1 MSINS
6 KNFKNF
12 SRLENILIIGNGGR
26 ENSLAWAIQKN
37 ELIKKVYLIP
47 GNGGSERINKC
58 ERIKIDVNK
67 KDELLE
73 KLDSLKIDLIVIGP
87 EIPLANG
94 LADFLRK
101 KNFKVFGPNK
111 DGAKLEFSKS
121 WAKEFMQDANIPTAN
136 FWKVNS
142 LEEAKRII
150 DSSSIP
156 LVVKADGLASG
167 KGVFIP
173 DSKDECFCAAESIFN
188 GKFGNAGNVIVLEE
202 KIQGPE
208 VSVFALCDGK
218 RYTLLP
224 TAQDHKRLN
233 EKDQGPNTGGMGAY
247 SPAPLLT
254 KDYLDKII
262 KEIIEPT
269 INELNK
275 RNIDYRG
282 VIYFGLMITKS
293 GPKVIEYNCR
303 FGDPEC
309 QTIMPLMDQNF
320 VFLLEKCS
328 MGSLTG
334 DEKIN
339 TSDKVRGCVIAKSKG
354 YPHEYK
360 TGFEISIGKID
371 SNNCQ
376 IFDSG
381 TSLSKNGKLLTDG
394 GRVLSVVCQDKD
406 FDFVFEVFAD
416 LVTFF
421 SFFKGVSVDT
431 ALLNRIDFSLFRN
444 LEIIGIFK

>member
-1 MSINS
+1 MSNNSINS
-6 KNFKNF
+6 KNLIMIK
-12 SRLENILIIGNGGR
+12 NILIIGNGGR

-37 ELIKKVYLIP
+37 DLVKKVYLTP
-47 GNGGSERINKC
+47 GNAGSERINKC
-58 ERIKIDVNK
+58 ERLIIDINDKNK
-67 KDELLE
+67 LVE
-73 KLDSLKIDLIVIGP
+73 KLDFLKINLIVIGP

-94 LADFLRK
+94 LADFLREK
-101 KNFKVFGPNK
+101 GFKVFGPGK
-111 DGAKLEFSKS
+111 DGAKLEYSKS
-121 WAKEFMQDANIPTAN
+121 WAKKFMKEANIPTAN

-142 LEEAKRII
+142 LEEAKKII
-150 DSSSIP
+150 DSSLLP

-173 DSKDECFCAAESIFN
+173 DSKDECYKAAQSIFN
-188 GKFGNAGNVIVLEE
+188 GKFGNSGNVVVLEE

-208 VSVFALCDGK
+208 VSVFALCDGEK
-218 RYTLLP
+218 YILLP

-233 EKDQGPNTGGMGAY
+233 ENDKGPNTGGMGAY
-247 SPAPLLT
+247 SPAPLLS
-254 KDYLDKII
+254 KDHLDRII

-269 INELNK
+269 IFELNRK
-275 RNIDYRG
+275 NIDYKG

-328 MGSLTG
+328 MGNLTG
-334 DEKIN
+334 DERIN
-339 TSDKVRGCVIAKSKG
+339 TFDKVSGCVIATSKG
-354 YPHEYK
+354 YPDDYK
-360 TGFEISIGKID
+360 TGFPINIGKID
-371 SNNCQ
+371 SSDCQ

-381 TSLSKNGKLLTDG
+381 TSLSKNGELLTNG

-406 FDFVFEVFAD
+406 FDMAFDKAYKNLKEIYFN
-416 LVTFF
+416 
-421 SFFKGVSVDT
+421 G
-431 ALLNRIDFSLFRN
+431 IYFRN
-444 LEIIGIFK
+444 DIGHQVRKNFSKGK

>member
-1 MSINS
+1 MGIHSPSS
-6 KNFKNF
+6 KSF

-37 ELIKKVYLIP
+37 ELVKKVYLLP
-47 GNGGSERINKC
+47 GNAGSERINKC
-58 ERIKIDVNK
+58 ERIKIDVNNEN
-67 KDELLE
+67 ELVE
-73 KLDSLKIDLIVIGP
+73 KLDFLKIDLVLIGP

-94 LADFLRK
+94 LADLLRK

-121 WAKEFMQDANIPTAN
+121 WAKEFMQKANIPTAN

-142 LEEAKRII
+142 IEEAKKII
-150 DSSSIP
+150 NSSLIP

-173 DSKDECFCAAESIFN
+173 NSTDECLKAAESIFN
-188 GKFGNAGNVIVLEE
+188 GKFGNSGNIVVLEE

-208 VSVFALCDGK
+208 VSVFALCDGE
-218 RYTLLP
+218 RYILLP

-233 EKDQGPNTGGMGAY
+233 ENDEGPNTGGMGAY

-254 KDYLDKII
+254 EDYLNRII

-282 VIYFGLMITKS
+282 VIYFGLMITQS

-309 QTIMPLMDQNF
+309 QTIMPLMDKNF
-320 VFLLEKCS
+320 VFL
-328 MGSLTG
+328 
-334 DEKIN
+334 
-339 TSDKVRGCVIAKSKG
+339 
-354 YPHEYK
+354 
-360 TGFEISIGKID
+360 
-371 SNNCQ
+371 
-376 IFDSG
+376 
-381 TSLSKNGKLLTDG
+381 
-394 GRVLSVVCQDKD
+394 
-406 FDFVFEVFAD
+406 
-416 LVTFF
+416 
-421 SFFKGVSVDT
+421 
-431 ALLNRIDFSLFRN
+431 
-444 LEIIGIFK
+444 

>member
-6 KNFKNF
+6 TSSMSFN
-12 SRLENILIIGNGGR
+12 RLENIFIIGNGGR

-37 ELIKKVYLIP
+37 DLVKKVYLIP
-47 GNGGSERINKC
+47 GNAGTERINKC
-58 ERIKIDVNK
+58 ERLKIDINNK
-67 KDELLE
+67 NELLA
-73 KLDSLKIDLIVIGP
+73 KLDFLKIDLIIIGP

-101 KNFKVFGPNK
+101 ENFKVFGPGR
-111 DGAKLEFSKS
+111 DGAKLEYSKS
-121 WAKEFMQDANIPTAN
+121 WAKEFMQDANIPTSK

-142 LEEAKRII
+142 IDEAEKII
-150 DSSSIP
+150 HSLSIP
-156 LVVKADGLASG
+156 PVVKADGLASG

-173 DSKDECFCAAESIFN
+173 DSKEDCLESTKLIFN
-188 GKFGNAGNVIVLEE
+188 GKFGESGNVVVLEE
-202 KIQGPE
+202 RIHGPE

-218 RYTLLP
+218 RYLLLP
-224 TAQDHKRLN
+224 SAQDHKRIY
-233 EKDQGPNTGGMGAY
+233 EKDKGPNTGGMGAY

-254 KDYLDKII
+254 EDYLNRIK

-269 INELNK
+269 IKELN
-275 RNIDYRG
+275 RRIIDYKG

-328 MGSLTG
+328 MGNLTG
-334 DEKIN
+334 YEKID
-339 TSDKVRGCVIAKSKG
+339 TSDKVSGCVIATSKG

-360 TGFEISIGKID
+360 TGFPIKLGEID
-371 SNNCQ
+371 SNDCQ

-381 TSLSKNGKLLTDG
+381 TSLNKNGELLTDG

-406 FDFVFEVFAD
+406 FDMA
-416 LVTFF
+416 
-421 SFFKGVSVDT
+421 FKKVYKNLKNINFDGMY
-431 ALLNRIDFSLFRN
+431 FRN
-444 LEIIGIFK
+444 DIGHQVRKNFSKEK

>member
-6 KNFKNF
+6 KNSKGSSRFK
-12 SRLENILIIGNGGR
+12 NILIIGNGGR

-37 ELIKKVYLIP
+37 ESIKKVYIIP
-47 GNGGSERINKC
+47 GNAGTERINKC
-58 ERIKIDVNK
+58 ERIKMDINNK
-67 KDELLE
+67 IELVE
-73 KLDSLKIDLIVIGP
+73 KLNFLNINLIVIGP

-101 KNFKVFGPNK
+101 KEFKVFGPGK
-111 DGAKLEFSKS
+111 DGAKLEYSKS
-121 WAKEFMQDANIPTAN
+121 WAKEFMQDANIPTAK

-142 LEEAKRII
+142 LEEAKKII
-150 DSSSIP
+150 YSSSIP

-173 DSKDECFCAAESIFN
+173 DSKDECFKATESILK
-188 GKFGNAGNVIVLEE
+188 GKFGNSGNLVVLEE

-218 RYTLLP
+218 RYVLLP
-224 TAQDHKRLN
+224 SAQDHKRLN
-233 EKDQGPNTGGMGAY
+233 EKDRGPNTGGMGAY
-247 SPAPLLT
+247 SPTPLLT
-254 KDYLDKII
+254 EDYLERII

-269 INELNK
+269 INQLNK
-275 RNIDYRG
+275 KNIDYRG

-328 MGSLTG
+328 MGNLTG
-334 DEKIN
+334 DEKIKI
-339 TSDKVRGCVIAKSKG
+339 SEKVSGCVIATSKG
-354 YPHEYK
+354 YPQEYK
-360 TGFEISIGKID
+360 TGFPIKLGKID
-371 SNNCQ
+371 NIDCQ

-381 TSLSKNGKLLTDG
+381 TTFSENKELLTDG
-394 GRVLSVVCQDKD
+394 GRVLSIVCQDED
-406 FDFVFEVFAD
+406 FDAVFEKAYKNLKEISFDGMYYRNDIGHQVRKI
-416 LVTFF
+416 F
-421 SFFKGVSVDT
+421 SKES
-431 ALLNRIDFSLFRN
+431 
-444 LEIIGIFK
+444 

>member
-6 KNFKNF
+6 NNFKNF
-12 SRLENILIIGNGGR
+12 NRLENILIIGNGGR

-37 ELIKKVYLIP
+37 ELVKKVFLIP
-47 GNGGSERINKC
+47 GNAGSERINKC
-58 ERIKIDVNK
+58 ERIKIDIK
-67 KDELLE
+67 KRKELVE
-73 KLDSLKIDLIVIGP
+73 KLDFLKVDLIVIGP
-87 EIPLANG
+87 EIPLADG
-94 LADFLRK
+94 LADFLREK
-101 KNFKVFGPNK
+101 DFKVFGPGK
-111 DGAKLEFSKS
+111 DGAKLEYSKS
-121 WAKEFMQDANIPTAN
+121 WAKEFMQDANIPTAK

-142 LEEAKRII
+142 LEEAKKII
-150 DSSSIP
+150 YSTSIP

-173 DSKDECFCAAESIFN
+173 DSKEECVTATESIFN
-188 GKFGNAGNVIVLEE
+188 GKFGNSGNMVVLEE
-202 KIQGPE
+202 KIHGPE

-218 RYTLLP
+218 KYILLP
-224 TAQDHKRLN
+224 SAQDHKRLN
-233 EKDQGPNTGGMGAY
+233 EEDKGPNTGGMGAY

-254 KDYLDKII
+254 KNYLERII

-275 RNIDYRG
+275 KNIDYKG

-309 QTIMPLMDQNF
+309 QTIMPLMDQSF

-328 MGSLTG
+328 MGNLIGS
-334 DEKIN
+334 EKID
-339 TSDKVRGCVIAKSKG
+339 TSDKVSGCVIATSKG

-360 TGFEISIGKID
+360 TGFPIKIGRID
-371 SNNCQ
+371 PNDCQ

-381 TSLSKNGKLLTDG
+381 TSLSKDGELLTDG
-394 GRVLSVVCQDKD
+394 GRVLSIVCQDKD
-406 FDFVFEVFAD
+406 FDLVFEKAYKNLKEINFDGIYFRNDIGHQVRKN
-416 LVTFF
+416 
-421 SFFKGVSVDT
+421 FFKE
-431 ALLNRIDFSLFRN
+431 N
-444 LEIIGIFK
+444 

>member
-6 KNFKNF
+6 SSSNNF
-12 SRLENILIIGNGGR
+12 SRLKNILIIGNGGR

-37 ELIKKVYLIP
+37 ELVKNVYLVP

-58 ERIKIDVNK
+58 QKINIDIQNK
-67 KDELLE
+67 NVLVE
-73 KLDSLKIDLIVIGP
+73 KIYSLKIDLIVIGP

-94 LADFLRK
+94 LADFLRE
-101 KNFKVFGPNK
+101 KNFRVFGPGK
-111 DGAKLEFSKS
+111 DGAKLEYSKS
-121 WAKEFMQDANIPTAN
+121 WAKEFMKEANIPTAN

-142 LEEAKRII
+142 LEEAKKII
-150 DSSSIP
+150 YSTANP

-173 DSKDECFCAAESIFN
+173 DSKEECFTAAESIFD
-188 GKFGNAGNVIVLEE
+188 GKFGDSGNVVVLEE
-202 KIQGPE
+202 KIKGPE
-208 VSVFALCDGK
+208 VSVFALCDGEK
-218 RYTLLP
+218 YILLP

-233 EKDQGPNTGGMGAY
+233 EKDKGPNTGGMGAY

-254 KDYLDKII
+254 KDNLKRII
-262 KEIIEPT
+262 QEIIEPT
-269 INELNK
+269 IDELNK
-275 RNIDYRG
+275 KNIDYKG
-282 VIYFGLMITKS
+282 VIYFGLMITES

-339 TSDKVRGCVIAKSKG
+339 TSNKVSGCVIATSKG

-360 TGFEISIGKID
+360 TGFQINFGKID
-371 SNNCQ
+371 SNDCQ

-381 TSLSKNGKLLTDG
+381 TSLSENGKLLTDG
-394 GRVLSVVCQDKD
+394 GRVLSIVCQDKN
-406 FDFVFEVFAD
+406 FDMVFEKAYKNLKEIHFE
-416 LVTFF
+416 
-421 SFFKGVSVDT
+421 G
-431 ALLNRIDFSLFRN
+431 IYFRN
-444 LEIIGIFK
+444 DIGHQVRKNFSKEN